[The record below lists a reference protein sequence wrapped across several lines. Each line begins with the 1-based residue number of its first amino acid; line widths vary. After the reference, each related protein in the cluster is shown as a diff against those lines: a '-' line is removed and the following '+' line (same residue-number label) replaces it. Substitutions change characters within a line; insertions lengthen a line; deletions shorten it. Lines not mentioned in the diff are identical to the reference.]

1 VKNGEVSLVER
12 GGLDLD
18 FWERLDF
25 AGVEDWEDM
34 FAEVCEARQG

>member
-1 VKNGEVSLVER
+1 VKKGEVSLVER

-18 FWERLDF
+18 FWERPDF

-34 FAEVCEARQG
+34 SAEALEARRG

>member
-1 VKNGEVSLVER
+1 VER
-12 GGLDLD
+12 GGLDFA

-34 FAEVCEARQG
+34 FAGTFDAL